1 MIGQPLNETYL
12 IYFMRGC
19 NIWWDGVLEASMG
32 DKLTAKQL
40 KFTREYAKD
49 GNGTRAAISAGY
61 APNSAVSAA
70 SRMLTIDKVQGSVA
84 KFHEKHRLKTEVTI
98 ESLAAELEHDRDRA
112 RQLDQTATAVTATV
126 QIAKL
131 YGLDINRAVNIN
143 ENNGLTKIEI
153 IRYGNGEDT

>member
-1 MIGQPLNETYL
+1 
-12 IYFMRGC
+12 MR
-19 NIWWDGVLEASMG
+19 
-32 DKLTAKQL
+32 DKLTARQL

-49 GNGTRAAISAGY
+49 GNGTQAAIRAGY
-61 APNSAVSAA
+61 APNSADVEA
-70 SRMLTIDKVQGSVA
+70 SRLLGNAKIGKAVE
-84 KFHEKHRLKTEVTI
+84 KFHEKHREKTEVTI

-131 YGLDINRAVNIN
+131 YGLDINRNVN

-153 IRYGNGEDT
+153 IRYSDD

>member
-1 MIGQPLNETYL
+1 
-12 IYFMRGC
+12 
-19 NIWWDGVLEASMG
+19 MG
-32 DKLTAKQL
+32 DKLTAKQR
-40 KFTREYAKD
+40 KFVREYATD
-49 GNGTRAAISAGY
+49 GNGKRSAIAAGY
-61 APNSAVSAA
+61 APKSADSAA
-70 SRMLTIDKVQGSVA
+70 SRMLTIDKVKRSVA

-131 YGLDINRAVNIN
+131 YGLDINRNVN

-153 IRYGNGEDT
+153 IRYSDD

>member
-1 MIGQPLNETYL
+1 
-12 IYFMRGC
+12 MR
-19 NIWWDGVLEASMG
+19 

-49 GNGTRAAISAGY
+49 GNGTQAAIRAGY
-61 APNSAVSAA
+61 SPNSADVEA
-70 SRMLTIDKVQGSVA
+70 SRLLVNAKVGKAVT
-84 KFHEKHRLKTEVTI
+84 KFQENHRLKTEVTI

-131 YGLDINRAVNIN
+131 YGLDINRNIN

-153 IRYGNGEDT
+153 IRYGDD

>member
-1 MIGQPLNETYL
+1 
-12 IYFMRGC
+12 
-19 NIWWDGVLEASMG
+19 MG

-40 KFTREYAKD
+40 KFTREYAID
-49 GNGTRAAISAGY
+49 GNGAQAAIRAGY
-61 APNSAVSAA
+61 APSSAVSAA

-84 KFHEKHRLKTEVTI
+84 KFQARDRKRAEVTI

-131 YGLDINRAVNIN
+131 YGLDINRNIN

-153 IRYGNGEDT
+153 VRYGDD

>member
-1 MIGQPLNETYL
+1 
-12 IYFMRGC
+12 MR
-19 NIWWDGVLEASMG
+19 
-32 DKLTAKQL
+32 DKLTARQL

-49 GNGTRAAISAGY
+49 GNGTQAAIRAGY
-61 APNSAVSAA
+61 APKSARIEA
-70 SRMLTIDKVQGSVA
+70 SRLLTNANIGKAVT
-84 KFHEKHRLKTEVTI
+84 KFQENHREKTEVTI

-131 YGLDINRAVNIN
+131 YGLDINRNVN

-153 IRYGNGEDT
+153 IRYSDD

>member
-1 MIGQPLNETYL
+1 
-12 IYFMRGC
+12 MR
-19 NIWWDGVLEASMG
+19 

-49 GNGTRAAISAGY
+49 GNGTQAAIRAGY
-61 APNSAVSAA
+61 SPNSADVEA
-70 SRMLTIDKVQGSVA
+70 SRLLVNAKVGKAVT
-84 KFHEKHRLKTEVTI
+84 KFQETHRLKTEVTI

-131 YGLDINRAVNIN
+131 YGLDINRNIN

-153 IRYGNGEDT
+153 IRYSDD

>member
-1 MIGQPLNETYL
+1 
-12 IYFMRGC
+12 
-19 NIWWDGVLEASMG
+19 MG

-49 GNGTRAAISAGY
+49 GNGTQAAIRAGY
-61 APNSAVSAA
+61 SPNSADVEA
-70 SRMLTIDKVQGSVA
+70 SRLLVNAKVGKAVA
-84 KFHEKHRLKTEVTI
+84 KFQENHRLKTEVTI

-131 YGLDINRAVNIN
+131 YGLDINRNVN

-153 IRYGNGEDT
+153 IRYSDD

>member
-1 MIGQPLNETYL
+1 
-12 IYFMRGC
+12 MR
-19 NIWWDGVLEASMG
+19 

-49 GNGTRAAISAGY
+49 GNGTQAAIRAGY
-61 APNSAVSAA
+61 APNSARIEA
-70 SRMLTIDKVQGSVA
+70 SRLLTNVNIGKAVT
-84 KFHEKHRLKTEVTI
+84 KFQENHRLKTEVTI

-131 YGLDINRAVNIN
+131 YGLDINRNIN

-153 IRYGNGEDT
+153 IRYSDD

>member
-1 MIGQPLNETYL
+1 
-12 IYFMRGC
+12 
-19 NIWWDGVLEASMG
+19 MG

-49 GNGTRAAISAGY
+49 GNGTQAAIRAGY
-61 APNSAVSAA
+61 SPNSAQMQSSRLLSKDMVS
-70 SRMLTIDKVQGSVA
+70 KSVA
-84 KFHEKHRLKTEVTI
+84 KFQENHRLKTEVTV
-98 ESLAAELEHDRDRA
+98 ESLAAELATDRDRA

-131 YGLDINRAVNIN
+131 YGLDINRNIN

-153 IRYGNGEDT
+153 IRYSDD

>member
-1 MIGQPLNETYL
+1 
-12 IYFMRGC
+12 
-19 NIWWDGVLEASMG
+19 MG

-40 KFTREYAKD
+40 KFTREYAID
-49 GNGTRAAISAGY
+49 GNGAQAAIRAGY
-61 APNSAVSAA
+61 SPSSARIEA
-70 SRMLTIDKVQGSVA
+70 SRLLTNVNIGKAVT
-84 KFHEKHRLKTEVTI
+84 KFQEKHRIKAEVTI

-131 YGLDINRAVNIN
+131 YGLDINRNIN

-153 IRYGNGEDT
+153 VRYGDD